1 MQLKEQLTVAAVVAG
16 VAEFECDVICFYFDE
31 LLEALGRVRVDVA
44 GREARREERERER
57 REEERRARGRQE
69 GWEGVVDQ
77 GAEGIKRSRTEKGG
91 VYGVESRGR
100 PVVDVL
106 AVTCTFS
113 LQDYPDDSLLRSN
126 PRDTVLKVRGA
137 QRCVDWTLGH
147 LVLGDRR
154 WWHRRLIQPAG
165 QLHI

>member
-1 MQLKEQLTVAAVVAG
+1 M
-16 VAEFECDVICFYFDE
+16 
-31 LLEALGRVRVDVA
+31 
-44 GREARREERERER
+44 
-57 REEERRARGRQE
+57 
-69 GWEGVVDQ
+69 
-77 GAEGIKRSRTEKGG
+77 
-91 VYGVESRGR
+91 
-100 PVVDVL
+100 DVL